1 MHLYVWD
8 LLYFFSLSSAYFLSL
23 ATKAKPFLFVSS
35 AFLLSVLLEF
45 VMEIGNWDRFLRYLE
60 DLKSPQ
66 LFSEL
71 CGRAASCTLHSPL
84 LCQALLPPFSSVQ
97 LPTVPLPF
105 PISLEQTPIMYH
117 DLRHAPG

>member
-1 MHLYVWD
+1 MSGICFFFFPYHQPTSF
-8 LLYFFSLSSAYFLSL
+8 LLPPKQSLSSLSPL
-23 ATKAKPFLFVSS
+23 L
-35 AFLLSVLLEF
+35 FLLSVLLEF
-45 VMEIGNWDRFLRYLE
+45 VMEIGNWERFIRYLE

-84 LCQALLPPFSSVQ
+84 LCQALLPPSSSIQ

-105 PISLEQTPIMYH
+105 PISLKQTPIMYH